1 MRKSMMACSAMV
13 CAAFIA
19 TSANAADLGVFEPLP
34 PPTMPAAQDR
44 FCDAYAGVQAGYVWG
59 TTEYSG
65 NGAFLVDQF
74 GTSGK
79 NDGVVGGIYAGCN
92 WNRQG
97 PLLWGIEGDVNLAGV
112 GVGSGNWYGTLRLRA
127 GPTNGSTLFYA
138 TGGLAFGQIDMVTP
152 SPTAPF
158 PPNMLDISKPVA
170 VGFAVGGGI
179 EHWFSDKVSW
189 KTEYL
194 YMDLGKVGTL
204 SVSGFEQLSAK
215 WKAHT
220 LRTGVAVHF

>member
-1 MRKSMMACSAMV
+1 MKNSLMACSAMV
-13 CAAFIA
+13 CAALIA
-19 TSANAADLGVFEPLP
+19 TSASAADLGVFEPV
-34 PPTMPAAQDR
+34 PAPVVPAVQDR

-59 TTEYSG
+59 TAEYSG
-65 NGAFLVDQF
+65 PGTSLVDHVAAA
-74 GTSGK
+74 GK

-92 WNRQG
+92 WNQQG
-97 PLLWGIEGDVNLAGV
+97 PLLWGVEGDINLAGV

-152 SPTAPF
+152 PTVMV
-158 PPNMLDISKPVA
+158 PPGFADVSKPVA

-204 SVSGFEQLSAK
+204 SMHGSEHVSAK

-220 LRTGVAVHF
+220 IRTGVAVHF